1 MPILADLRVG
11 ASQHELRIRAIRF
24 NEQCA
29 GEDAKWAYLGN
40 QQKRGKV
47 RVRYLKHLGRNQ
59 KQIEPNKKEAR
70 A

>member
-40 QQKRGKV
+40 QQQRG
-47 RVRYLKHLGRNQ
+47 
-59 KQIEPNKKEAR
+59 
-70 A
+70 